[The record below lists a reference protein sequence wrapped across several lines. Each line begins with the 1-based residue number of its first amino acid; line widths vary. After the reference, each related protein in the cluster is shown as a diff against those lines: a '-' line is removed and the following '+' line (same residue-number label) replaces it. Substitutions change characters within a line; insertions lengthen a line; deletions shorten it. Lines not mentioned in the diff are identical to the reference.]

1 MTREN
6 GQESFSEARRKEVFL
21 ALVNAQDQA
30 LDVSE
35 SRRVVV
41 QQFGLSE
48 NQIRQ
53 IEREGLDQQWPPL

>member
-1 MTREN
+1 MTQEN
-6 GQESFSEARRKEVFL
+6 GHESFSEDRRKEVFL

-41 QQFGLSE
+41 QRFGLSE